1 MKFIHVVSCF
11 ILISTNTL
19 AQKIETSQPE
29 RGKIIRVVTA
39 LNHLTVIEVAEP
51 VTMVAA
57 GSPSFKIERRD
68 NKVFIQPLEEGQST
82 NLFIWTPTT
91 RYAYE
96 LEPAG
101 AISSMHF
108 AVDHSLATAQP
119 LANPPEA
126 AAASDSTSA
135 ITRALVDSL
144 PVKHETSPAIKDRV
158 TVTVKD
164 VLKLDDRLLI
174 RYSVHNQGTE
184 AYELKSPQVTVLSE
198 PRSRRSL
205 IPLSLTQLD
214 QQEADRIQRTSETP
228 VAVVHSDVQ
237 SNSLKPGEEAVGVIG
252 IAPVPEKDD
261 PTVLRLRFPPDPKG
275 KVIAIL
281 VL

>member
-1 MKFIHVVSCF
+1 MKFSHVVSCF
-11 ILISTNTL
+11 ILTSTY
-19 AQKIETSQPE
+19 AFPQKIETSQPD

-57 GSPSFKIERRD
+57 GSPSFKIERRN

-108 AVDHSLATAQP
+108 AVDHSLAVAQP
-119 LANPPEA
+119 LPNLPTA
-126 AAASDSTSA
+126 ATASDSNSA
-135 ITRALVDSL
+135 ITRALVASM
-144 PVKHETSPAIKDRV
+144 PVKHEISPAIRNRV
-158 TVTVKD
+158 AVIVKD

-174 RYSVHNQGTE
+174 RYSVRNQGTE
-184 AYELKSPQVTVLSE
+184 AYELETPHVTLMVGAK
-198 PRSRRSL
+198 SRRSL

-214 QQEADRIQRTSETP
+214 RREADRIQSASETP
-228 VAVVHSDVQ
+228 IPVVHSEVQ

-252 IAPVPEKDD
+252 LTPVPEKHD
-261 PTVLRLRFPPDPKG
+261 PTVLRLHFAPDLKG

>member
-1 MKFIHVVSCF
+1 MKFIRVVSCF
-11 ILISTNTL
+11 LLISTNTL

-101 AISSMHF
+101 AVSSMHF
-108 AVDHSLATAQP
+108 ALDHSSATAQP
-119 LANPPEA
+119 LANPLDST
-126 AAASDSTSA
+126 AASDAASA
-135 ITRALVDSL
+135 VTRALVDTL
-144 PVKHETSPAIKDRV
+144 PVKHETPPVIKNRVSV
-158 TVTVKD
+158 TVTD
-164 VLKLDDRLLI
+164 ILRLEDRLLI
-174 RYSVHNQGTE
+174 RYSIRNQGTE
-184 AYELKSPQVTVLSE
+184 TYELETPRVTLMANA
-198 PRSRRSL
+198 RSRRSL

-214 QQEADRIQRTSETP
+214 QREADRIQSTRETP
-228 VAVVHSDVQ
+228 VPIVHSDFQ
-237 SNSLKPGEEAVGVIG
+237 SNSLKPGGEAIGVIG
-252 IAPVPEKDD
+252 ITQFPERND
-261 PTVLRLRFPPDPKG
+261 PTVLQLRFPPDPKG
-275 KVIAIL
+275 KVTAIL

>member
-1 MKFIHVVSCF
+1 MKFIRVVSCL

-57 GSPSFKIERRD
+57 GSPSFKIERRG

-96 LEPAG
+96 LEPAS

-126 AAASDSTSA
+126 SATSDSITA
-135 ITRALVDSL
+135 ITRALVASL
-144 PVKHETSPAIKDRV
+144 PVKHQTSPAIKDRV
-158 TVTVKD
+158 TVIVKD
-164 VLKLDDRLLI
+164 ILKLEDRLLI
-174 RYSVHNQGTE
+174 RYSVRNQGTE
-184 AYELKSPQVTVLSE
+184 SYELETPQVILMAGA
-198 PRSRRSL
+198 RSRRSL

-214 QQEADRIQRTSETP
+214 QREADRIQSASETP
-228 VAVVHSDVQ
+228 VLVVHSDVQ
-237 SNSLKPGEEAVGVIG
+237 SNSLKPGEEGVGVIG
-252 IAPVPEKDD
+252 ITPLPEKDH
-261 PTVLRLRFPPDPKG
+261 PTVLRLHFPRDPKG
-275 KVIAIL
+275 KVTAIL

>member
-1 MKFIHVVSCF
+1 MKFIRVVSCF
-11 ILISTNTL
+11 ILISTNTI

-108 AVDHSLATAQP
+108 AVDHSLALAQP

-126 AAASDSTSA
+126 SVTSDSTSA

-158 TVTVKD
+158 TVILKD
-164 VLKLDDRLLI
+164 ILRLDDRLLI
-174 RYSVHNQGTE
+174 RYSVRNEGTE
-184 AYELKSPQVTVLSE
+184 AYGLETPQVTLMADA
-198 PRSRRSL
+198 RSRRSL

-214 QQEADRIQRTSETP
+214 RREADRIQSASETP
-228 VAVVHSDVQ
+228 VPIVHSDFQ
-237 SNSLKPGEEAVGVIG
+237 SNSLKPGDEAIGVIG
-252 IAPVPEKDD
+252 ITQVPERDD
-261 PTVLRLRFPPDPKG
+261 PTVLQLRFPPDPKG

>member
-1 MKFIHVVSCF
+1 MKFISVVSCF
-11 ILISTNTL
+11 LLISTNTL

-108 AVDHSLATAQP
+108 AVDHSLATARP
-119 LANPPEA
+119 LANPPDA
-126 AAASDSTSA
+126 AAASVYTSA
-135 ITRALVDSL
+135 ITRALADSL
-144 PVKHETSPAIKDRV
+144 PVKHKPSPADRERV
-158 TVTVKD
+158 SVIVKD
-164 VLKLDDRLLI
+164 ILKLDDRLLI
-174 RYSVHNQGTE
+174 RYSVRNQGTQ
-184 AYELKSPQVTVLSE
+184 AYELETPQVTILE
-198 PRSRRSL
+198 GARSRRSL

-214 QQEADRIQRTSETP
+214 QLEADRIQSASETP
-228 VAVVHSDVQ
+228 VDVVHSDLQ
-237 SNSLKPGEEAVGVIG
+237 SHRLKPGEEAVGVIG
-252 IAPVPEKDD
+252 ITPVPENDD
-261 PTVLRLRFPPDPKG
+261 PTVLRLRLPPDPKG
-275 KVIAIL
+275 KVTAIL

>member
-1 MKFIHVVSCF
+1 MKFIRVVSCF

-119 LANPPEA
+119 LANPPK

-135 ITRALVDSL
+135 ITRALADSL
-144 PVKHETSPAIKDRV
+144 PVKHETSPAVKDRV
-158 TVTVKD
+158 TVIVKD
-164 VLKLDDRLLI
+164 ILKLDDRLLI
-174 RYSVHNQGTE
+174 RYSVRNQGTH
-184 AYELKSPQVTVLSE
+184 AYELEAPQVTLMADA
-198 PRSRRSL
+198 RSRRSL
-205 IPLSLTQLD
+205 IPLSLMQLD
-214 QQEADRIQRTSETP
+214 QREADRIQSASETP
-228 VAVVHSDVQ
+228 VPVVHSEVQ

-252 IAPVPEKDD
+252 ITPLPEKDA
-261 PTVLRLRFPPDPKG
+261 PTVLRLHFPPDLKG
-275 KVIAIL
+275 KVTAIL

>member
-1 MKFIHVVSCF
+1 MKFIRVVSCF

-29 RGKIIRVVTA
+29 RGKITRVVTA

-51 VTMVAA
+51 VTMVAT

-108 AVDHSLATAQP
+108 AVDHSLATAQSLP
-119 LANPPEA
+119 NPPEA
-126 AAASDSTSA
+126 PAASDSTSA

-158 TVTVKD
+158 TVILKD
-164 VLKLDDRLLI
+164 ILKLDDRLLI
-174 RYSVHNQGTE
+174 RYSVRNQGTE
-184 AYELKSPQVTVLSE
+184 AYELETPRVTLMADA
-198 PRSRRSL
+198 RSRRSL
-205 IPLSLTQLD
+205 ISLSLTQLD
-214 QQEADRIQRTSETP
+214 RREADRIQSASETP
-228 VAVVHSDVQ
+228 IAVVHSDVQ
-237 SNSLKPGEEAVGVIG
+237 SDSLRPGEEAVGVVEIT
-252 IAPVPEKDD
+252 PVPEKHA
-261 PTVLRLRFPPDPKG
+261 PTVLRLRFPPDRKG
-275 KVIAIL
+275 KVMAIL